1 MIQRLISERHG
12 KQRARLGWR
21 KEELKREFRIL
32 REEVDALVRRDTP
45 DRTNV
50 DMEEALD
57 VIHHLLKRAEEIS
70 LAGFAAHLAGLRG
83 HRLLIHPARKANSAI
98 LFPDLPAPHLPAPPM
113 LGQARGL
120 RLPEDLKQEI
130 AREAAERRSS
140 WSATT
145 RELLREA
152 IRMRRVPGIVFG
164 DTSGGRCPTLAGT
177 ELEVWRIIAAWEQG
191 PQTLDEFRGQY
202 PWLSDTQLRTA
213 LSYYQ
218 IFPEEIDTWIGG
230 DRPAAP
236 HTLQQELPLLTV
248 LG

>member
-1 MIQRLISERHG
+1 
-12 KQRARLGWR
+12 
-21 KEELKREFRIL
+21 
-32 REEVDALVRRDTP
+32 
-45 DRTNV
+45 
-50 DMEEALD
+50 
-57 VIHHLLKRAEEIS
+57 
-70 LAGFAAHLAGLRG
+70 
-83 HRLLIHPARKANSAI
+83 
-98 LFPDLPAPHLPAPPM
+98 M

-120 RLPEDLKQEI
+120 RLSEELKQEI

-152 IRMRRVPGIVFG
+152 IRMRRIPGVVFG
-164 DTSGGRCPTLAGT
+164 DTPGGRCPTLAGT

-218 IFPEEIDTWIGG
+218 IFPEEIDAW
-230 DRPAAP
+230 DRR
-236 HTLQQELPLLTV
+236 
-248 LG
+248 